1 MNCRDPVF
9 WDSVCFIQMSS
20 LKLISTSPQTR
31 LQYGTWLH
39 KACCWLLVNSA
50 QSTVTDHFTC
60 LIVDIPLQ
68 QRNRIRQVTTRFCQH
83 CQPAHKHFTQED
95 ILLYYSSVDTGES
108 TAKYWPHNQE
118 KALNVKF
125 IYKSFTPVINFYT
138 VQFCRFII
146 PICPVLRDD
155 VVFNANRVLVQ

>member
-95 ILLYYSSVDTGES
+95 ILLYSPGAHWGLIS
-108 TAKYWPHNQE
+108 N
-118 KALNVKF
+118 
-125 IYKSFTPVINFYT
+125 
-138 VQFCRFII
+138 
-146 PICPVLRDD
+146 LRPKGLRYARHR
-155 VVFNANRVLVQ
+155 VWSRVLGMGILKFRKWAVSQGAPLKVSPK